1 MSGPELMATH
11 RRDPVDFGRSFV
23 ASEAFKALFREGMAL
38 VEDTAAY
45 LDGPGRDE
53 SRKLPRAAG
62 VAYANESM
70 RLTTRLMQ
78 VASWLLVQRAL
89 AEGEI
94 TPSQAL
100 AEKNRVRLGTQDKP
114 TAPADF
120 EALPTMLQDLVALS
134 MRLHVRILHLDRLIA
149 EDRSVPPRV
158 ESPVARQHGLLQ
170 MAFADRR

>member
-62 VAYANESM
+62 VAYASESM

-89 AEGEI
+89 AEGEV
-94 TPSQAL
+94 TPNQAL
-100 AEKNRVRLGTQDKP
+100 AEKNRVRLSTQEKP

-120 EALPTMLQDLVALS
+120 EALPTTLQ
-134 MRLHVRILHLDRLIA
+134 
-149 EDRSVPPRV
+149 
-158 ESPVARQHGLLQ
+158 
-170 MAFADRR
+170 